1 VLESLLEQE
10 LELTVQFGT
19 VFLASLVLVKV
30 YWQVAGTASG
40 KPSGTC
46 LNFKFS
52 LVVLVKIQA
61 HLPLAIPTEHV
72 SGANP
77 SLSPGDLAWNAA
89 RAQPSMPYEEVASVY
104 RSPIPPT
111 GFPQPNPPDGRIHHP
126 GRDPTRTKPSGC
138 FDLPGP

>member
-1 VLESLLEQE
+1 VKGDAGRKNATSLIISLIQSARKIWTKRSKLLEGNPQ
-10 LELTVQFGT
+10 QPH
-19 VFLASLVLVKV
+19 AIS
-30 YWQVAGTASG
+30 
-40 KPSGTC
+40 P
-46 LNFKFS
+46 
-52 LVVLVKIQA
+52 
-61 HLPLAIPTEHV
+61 PLAIPTEHV

-77 SLSPGDLAWNAA
+77 SIPPGDLNWNAA

-126 GRDPTRTKPSGC
+126 GRDPTSTKPSGC